1 MYKIMN
7 EETKEIIQRA
17 LKEGVEIFS
26 LDFLEKRG
34 INYEYVG
41 SSDYETKKTYYLPEF
56 DYIFSIRT

>member
-7 EETKEIIQRA
+7 EETKDLIKRA

-26 LDFLEKRG
+26 LNFLEQRG
-34 INYEYVG
+34 IKYEYVG
-41 SSDYETKKTYYLPEF
+41 SDEYLTKDTYYIPEL